1 VNLSYDQSITLPP
14 SSLQRKEIVGVEIF
28 ADRSKISQVLRNF
41 ISNALKFTPTG
52 GHVSIVQKFI
62 PHIANS
68 SGDAIISDNRL
79 SSMVREV
86 RSRVSSSAVF
96 VTNVEVD
103 DIESDANTT
112 PNGTLRVEVHD
123 TGHGISRVRPPP
135 LPLPLSL
142 LLPSS
147 ISSGKSRKTFQV
159 GHSIRYGGSPR
170 RQGLRLGFI

>member
-1 VNLSYDQSITLPP
+1 VNLSYDHSITLPP
-14 SSLQRKEIVGVEIF
+14 SSLQRKEIVEVEIF

-68 SGDAIISDNRL
+68 SSDAIISDNRI

-103 DIESDANTT
+103 DIETT

-123 TGHGISRVRPPP
+123 TGHGISRVRSPP
-135 LPLPLSL
+135 SL
-142 LLPSS
+142 TAPHSV
-147 ISSGKSRKTFQV
+147 SSGKSRKTFQI